1 MNITTEYSAWF
12 IPLCLLVGVVYGAIL
27 YYRNSRDELTT
38 TLKKWLFVLRAVAV
52 SFIVFLLLG
61 PMIKNAVYKN
71 IKPVIS
77 IATDASL
84 SMNNALNTEQQQQL
98 FDEIK
103 KLDETLSS
111 RFDVQYLTFGS
122 TTLNQPC
129 DSFYMP
135 STNMGNLF
143 ETIDIQYKHSNLGA
157 VVVISDGINNEGKDP
172 IYAAMPIEASIYTV
186 GVGDTTQIM
195 DLSIAN
201 VVYNKTSYKG
211 NYFPIQVMLQGQM
224 ASGAKTNLVI
234 KHNDRILEER
244 PVNISNNRFF
254 QTQVFY
260 IKADSAGFYR
270 YRLEFIP
277 LDNESNKHNNYKELA
292 IEVLDR
298 KQKALIVAGS
308 PHPDVGMLRE
318 ILEKSSFQAESY
330 MSNRVNQSSVKDYDI
345 VILHSL
351 PSLRDQADAILKT
364 CSEMRIPI
372 LFIMGNNTNF
382 AHFNTLQ
389 TGLAITQQSNLK
401 EHAQPVLNR
410 SFSLFLQDNAVPDDY
425 TQLPP
430 LIVPFGEYKMAN
442 STSVLFYQKIGS
454 IETNYPLIAF
464 NNTLT
469 GRYGFI
475 CGEGIWRWRLDAARR
490 TGHSRYVENLI
501 TKSIQLLISDDKN
514 KRFKVYCE
522 KEFTSY
528 DRVIVRAEL
537 FNQAQELTTEEEVSF
552 TVRDEQGNEYL
563 YTFGIERNNY
573 KLDAG
578 NFPSGVY
585 QWKASTKIGM
595 ETFIEKG
602 TFTVLSSDLELEQ
615 TTANYHLLM
624 NLSELHDGQFFPLSD
639 INQLANVLQQ
649 RTDLKPV
656 RMSAMDYFSLVNLA
670 WILFVL
676 LLMLF
681 AEWFL
686 RKFFGSY

>member
-1 MNITTEYSAWF
+1 MNLTTEYSVWF
-12 IPLCLLVGVVYGAIL
+12 IPLCLLVGVAYGAIL
-27 YYRNSRDELTT
+27 YYRNTRDELPAS
-38 TLKKWLFVLRAVAV
+38 LKRWLFALRTVAV

-61 PMIKNAVYKN
+61 PMIKNAAHKN
-71 IKPVIS
+71 VKPVIA

-84 SMNNALNTEQQQQL
+84 SMNNALNPQQRQQL
-98 FDEIK
+98 FDDIK

-111 RFDVQYLTFGS
+111 RFDVQYLAFGS
-122 TTLNQPC
+122 TVLNQPC

-143 ETIDIQYKHSNLGA
+143 DVIDAQYKHSNLGA
-157 VVVISDGINNEGKDP
+157 VIVISDGINNEGKDP
-172 IYAAMPIEASIYTV
+172 LYAATPIETSIYTV

-201 VVYNKTSYKG
+201 VVYNKNTYKG
-211 NYFPIQVMLQGQM
+211 NHFPIQIMLQGEM
-224 ASGAKTNLVI
+224 ASGAKTNLLI

-244 PVNISNNRFF
+244 PVNINGNRFF
-254 QTQVFY
+254 HTQVFY
-260 IKADSAGFYR
+260 IKADSAGLYR
-270 YRLEFIP
+270 YRLEFVPIE
-277 LDNESNKHNNYKELA
+277 NEANSYNNYKEIA

-298 KQKALIVAGS
+298 KQSALIVAGA
-308 PHPDVGMLRE
+308 PHPDVGMLQG
-318 ILEKSSFQAESY
+318 ILEKASFRVESCL
-330 MSNRVNQSSVKDYDI
+330 STRVNHAAVKDFDI

-351 PSLRDQADAILKT
+351 PSLRDQADALLKT
-364 CSEMRIPI
+364 CSEMNIPI

-382 AHFNTLQ
+382 SQFNALQ

-401 EHAQPVLNR
+401 EHAVPVLNR
-410 SFSLFLQDNAVPDDY
+410 SFSLFLQDNSTADDY
-425 TQLPP
+425 SQLPP
-430 LIVPFGEYKMAN
+430 LIAPFGDYKMAN
-442 STSVLFYQKIGS
+442 SASVLFYQKIGS
-454 IETNYPLIAF
+454 VETNYPLVAF

-490 TGHSRYVENLI
+490 TGNSNAVENLI
-501 TKSIQLLISDDKN
+501 TKSVQLLISDDKN

-522 KEFTSY
+522 KEYTSY
-528 DRVIVRAEL
+528 DRVMVRAEL
-537 FNQAQELTTEEEVSF
+537 YNQARELTTEEEVTF
-552 TVRDEQGNEYL
+552 DIRDEQGNDYN
-563 YTFGIERNNY
+563 YVFGVERNNY

-585 QWKASTKIGM
+585 QWRASVKIGV
-595 ETFIEKG
+595 ESFAEQG

-615 TTANYHLLM
+615 TTANHRLLM
-624 NLSELHDGQFFPLSD
+624 NLAELHDGAFFPLPD
-639 INQLANVLQQ
+639 INQLTDALQQ

-656 RMSAMDYFSLVNLA
+656 RISVTDYFSLINLA
-670 WILFVL
+670 WLLFVL
-676 LLMLF
+676 LAMLF